1 MYDKEKYLN
10 QYHNETENQYI
21 VYIINIKDKNIWKI
35 GKTNKLKYRLV
46 NLKQSLYEEFE
57 IYKTIRRDNN
67 EDVLKLERYIKKKLQ
82 SYNIRGEWFN
92 VDKEIID
99 KLIEDYDI

>member
-67 EDVLKLERYIKKKLQ
+67 EDVLKLERYIKKELQ
-82 SYNIRGEWFN
+82 TYNIRGEWFN
-92 VDKEIID
+92 VHKEIID

>member
-67 EDVLKLERYIKKKLQ
+67 EDALKLERYIKKELQ
-82 SYNIRGEWFN
+82 TYNIRGEWFN

-99 KLIEDYDI
+99 KLIKDYDI